1 MAPPMSSRGLDAHSP
16 VVSTF
21 AAPLKLA
28 HPHISPLGTC
38 FCPWSA
44 QGAAYMMLSD
54 WGNGEHYLAYAWF
67 VNDDLLPML
76 RLHQFHRP
84 SDGTS
89 GESRASS
96 GPAPRLL
103 SFLLKDLQIVKTYLL
118 YIARQTCLSDARGS
132 RRHLC
137 IHGVIAHPC

>member
-1 MAPPMSSRGLDAHSP
+1 MHTPPSFQRSLPSEVSNPLHLAAGYLLLS
-16 VVSTF
+16 VVS
-21 AAPLKLA
+21 AR
-28 HPHISPLGTC
+28 
-38 FCPWSA
+38 
-44 QGAAYMMLSD
+44 AAYMMLSD
-54 WGNGEHYLAYAWF
+54 WGNGEHYLGYAWF
-67 VNDDLLPML
+67 VNDDLHPML